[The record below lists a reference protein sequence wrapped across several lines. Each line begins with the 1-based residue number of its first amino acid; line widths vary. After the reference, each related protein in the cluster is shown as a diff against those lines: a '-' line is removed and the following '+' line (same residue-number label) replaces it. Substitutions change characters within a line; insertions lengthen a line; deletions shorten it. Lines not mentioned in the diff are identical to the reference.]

1 MADFYPVLSRA
12 IARLTQQTPEA
23 RRAIYDRAAQVLIAQ
38 LRSVVPP
45 MSEADISRQRMQL
58 DDVIARIER
67 EQQPLQDIE
76 PETFPETLPG
86 MAPDIV
92 PGAVSGTAGEAVRD
106 QPEPEPESTTH
117 AVGAGGTAE
126 AEAIPSDKMKAG
138 DLAAQAGPAAI
149 KPEAIP
155 VSARPV
161 MKPPGEQTAYIRVG
175 VGRPGFDTA
184 EGVAQP
190 DAITQPDRPRLDIS
204 AVAPKRS
211 GGMRKAIVASGVLL
225 GVAAIAAMAYY
236 VNRDNLSQQ
245 PAVQAQPSRPTPPP
259 DGAKITARAG
269 ADSPQVPAPIQP
281 QAGPVPGG
289 AGQRPDIA
297 IAQRAVLYVEPTDPS
312 QPPRAIVGRVTWRVE
327 AQNAGQGQ
335 QLETVIRADIEI
347 AESGLNLVFTIRR
360 NTDAAFPASHIL
372 GMRFQRVTDDGNGAV
387 KEAGVPQFKTEENE
401 RGAPLSAIT
410 SILGENLFVSALS
423 RVPIEVERNVELMRT
438 RNWVDIPVRFASGKR
453 GIIAFEK
460 GLSGDQRIAE
470 GFRSWQ

>member
-23 RRAIYDRAAQVLIAQ
+23 RRAIYDRAGQVLVAQ
-38 LRSVVPP
+38 LRSVVPA
-45 MSEADISRQRMQL
+45 MTEADISRQRMQL
-58 DDVIARIER
+58 DDVIARIEL
-67 EQQPLQDIE
+67 EQQLAQDIE
-76 PETFPETLPG
+76 PEKLPKTVSG
-86 MAPDIV
+86 IAPDIAAVAV
-92 PGAVSGTAGEAVRD
+92 PGTGGEAVGD
-106 QPEPEPESTTH
+106 QPEPTAH
-117 AVGAGGTAE
+117 AVDVAE
-126 AEAIPSDKMKAG
+126 AESIPADKTEAG
-138 DLAAQAGPAAI
+138 DPAAQAGPAGT
-149 KPEAIP
+149 KPEAIA
-155 VSARPV
+155 VSPRPV
-161 MKPPGEQTAYIRVG
+161 VKPPGEQTAYIRVG
-175 VGRPGFDTA
+175 VGRFGSDTA
-184 EGVAQP
+184 DGVAQP
-190 DAITQPDRPRLDIS
+190 DAISQPDRPRLDIS
-204 AVAPKRS
+204 PVVPAR
-211 GGMRKAIVASGVLL
+211 GGGLRKAIVASGVLL
-225 GVAAIAAMAYY
+225 GVAAIAATAYY

-245 PAVQAQPSRPTPPP
+245 PAATAQANRPAPQP

-269 ADSPQVPAPIQP
+269 ADSPQVPAPVQP
-281 QAGPVPGG
+281 QPGPGAGV

-297 IAQRAVLYVEPTDPS
+297 VAQRAVLYVEPTDPN
-312 QPPRAIVGRVTWRVE
+312 QPPRAIVGRVSWRVE

-335 QLETVIRADIEI
+335 QLETVIRADVEI

-372 GMRFQRVTDDGNGAV
+372 GMRFQRVTDDGNGTV

-423 RVPIEVERNVELMRT
+423 RVPIEVERNVDLIRT
-438 RNWVDIPVRFASGKR
+438 RNWIDIPVRFASGKR